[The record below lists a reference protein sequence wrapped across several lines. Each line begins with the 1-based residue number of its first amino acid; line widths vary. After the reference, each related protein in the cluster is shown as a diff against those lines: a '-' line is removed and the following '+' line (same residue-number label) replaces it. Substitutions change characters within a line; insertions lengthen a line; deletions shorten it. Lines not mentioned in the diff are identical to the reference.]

1 MKKKKKPNLW
11 PDVSI
16 LVVAVLTITAF
27 FRGNWQLGLLITA
40 FTVWSIY
47 AVFRHLLPYIQ
58 EQRQRRE
65 AKELRQHYEQ
75 RRAKQQAFSDVD
87 ISDPM
92 SVVLLRH
99 ASHRI
104 SASLKAV
111 YPDVTWEW
119 CVNDPERIVAK
130 GGIGRIRLHGVKDY
144 NYAEVNLDQEA
155 KISFQLLKVVP
166 FGTEEPLTDNKEP
179 APGSRKARE
188 VDPQIWYEKKGK
200 AVLSNMIADLN
211 SRGHSSLTILDDGN
225 ISIMQADQE
234 IKKAAFESVPER
246 TYWPRLVKVFE
257 REGIAADATAKGLV
271 LSW

>member
-27 FRGNWQLGLLITA
+27 FRSKWQLALLIAA
-40 FTVWSIY
+40 FTIWGIY
-47 AVFRHLLPYIQ
+47 AVLRHLLPFIR
-58 EQRQRRE
+58 EQLYRKE
-65 AKELRQHYEQ
+65 ARDLRHHYEQ
-75 RRAKQQAFSDVD
+75 RQAKQQMFSDVD
-87 ISDPM
+87 ISDPV

-111 YPDVTWEW
+111 YPEATWEW
-119 CVNDPERIVAK
+119 CVNDPERIVSK
-130 GGIGRIRLHGVKDY
+130 GGVGRIRLHGVPDY
-144 NYAEVNLDQEA
+144 NYAEVKMDQEA

-166 FGTEEPLTDNKEP
+166 FGTDDQPSDHKESAP
-179 APGSRKARE
+179 APRKLLEA
-188 VDPQIWYEKKGK
+188 DPQVWYEKKGK
-200 AVLSNMIADLN
+200 VVLSNLIADLN

-225 ISIMQADQE
+225 ISIMQADKE
-234 IKKAAFESVPER
+234 VKKAAFESVPER

-257 REGIAADATAKGLV
+257 QEGIAADATTNGLV